1 MRSRVAL
8 RYHDAMPRKAY
19 YPLPDELTKVSYIL
33 PKVEKEKLE
42 AAAKK
47 AGVSMSTFI
56 SGILKRKLK

>member
-1 MRSRVAL
+1 
-8 RYHDAMPRKAY
+8 MPRKAY

-56 SGILKRKLK
+56 SGILKRRLK